1 MLTILNTNYQ
11 VYLWHLGRP
20 VPVPGVPLAPRTTRL
35 IFVLPPGVL
44 QSRPPTSHPLRPRGG
59 AAAHQGPI
67 QRDDRQL
74 LEKLDIIKKTGENKP
89 GDEIYETRSLVP
101 GAC

>member
-1 MLTILNTNYQ
+1 MLTILITNYQ

-20 VPVPGVPLAPRTTRL
+20 VPVPGVPLAPTL
-35 IFVLPPGVL
+35 VILSHPGVW

-74 LEKLDIIKKTGENKP
+74 LEKVDIIKKPEKINLAMKYMKQGVLYLEP
-89 GDEIYETRSLVP
+89 VS
-101 GAC
+101 

>member
-1 MLTILNTNYQ
+1 M
-11 VYLWHLGRP
+11 
-20 VPVPGVPLAPRTTRL
+20 PGVPLVIL
-35 IFVLPPGVL
+35 SHPGVW

-74 LEKLDIIKKTGENKP
+74 LEKVDIIKKPEKINLAMKYMKQGVLYLEP
-89 GDEIYETRSLVP
+89 VS
-101 GAC
+101 

>member
-1 MLTILNTNYQ
+1 MLTILFTNYQ

-20 VPVPGVPLAPRTTRL
+20 VPVPGVPLAPTL
-35 IFVLPPGVL
+35 VILSHPGVW